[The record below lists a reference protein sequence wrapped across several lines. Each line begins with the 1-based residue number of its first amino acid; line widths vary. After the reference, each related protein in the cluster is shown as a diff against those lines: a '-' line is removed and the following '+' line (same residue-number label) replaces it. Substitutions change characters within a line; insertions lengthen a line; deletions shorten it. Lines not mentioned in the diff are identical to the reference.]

1 MADSIIMERVAD
13 AAAECFYAELVK
25 TEDLGVGLRGPGRRR
40 HVKDRRGRL
49 APLHRAVRRG
59 ARRQHA
65 QGLERA
71 RARRSHAGHAGE
83 RDRVRPDRLPRR
95 VRAQV
100 GPRGRAAGHTAA
112 RQGLAVLLFA
122 DRRARIGAVAQDGR
136 GLCGRDRGGA
146 GPLQKRRPVPDLR
159 RRRRR
164 YVPGARL
171 AHDMRELR
179 GGRRGAHYEQPS
191 GSIYGRSW
199 NRR

>member
-1 MADSIIMERVAD
+1 MGVEAKNRKVLAMADSIIMERVAD

-59 ARRQHA
+59 ARRQHD

-112 RQGLAVLLFA
+112 RQGLA
-122 DRRARIGAVAQDGR
+122 RAVANRTLPSCRTR
-136 GLCGRDRGGA
+136 GLLEHA
-146 GPLQKRRPVPDLR
+146 RPFGVAALCVFAKMDCCCIWLT
-159 RRRRR
+159 
-164 YVPGARL
+164 
-171 AHDMRELR
+171 
-179 GGRRGAHYEQPS
+179 
-191 GSIYGRSW
+191 
-199 NRR
+199 

>member
-1 MADSIIMERVAD
+1 MGVEAKNRKVLAMADSIIMERVAD

-25 TEDLGVGLRGPGRRR
+25 TADLGVGLRGPGRRR
-40 HVKDRRGRL
+40 LVKDRRGRL
-49 APLHRAVRRG
+49 APLHRAIRRG

-100 GPRGRAAGHTAA
+100 GPRGRVAGHTAA

-146 GPLQKRRPVPDLR
+146 GPL
-159 RRRRR
+159 
-164 YVPGARL
+164 
-171 AHDMRELR
+171 
-179 GGRRGAHYEQPS
+179 
-191 GSIYGRSW
+191 
-199 NRR
+199 